1 MNFHP
6 ARLIRTVALVLALIG
21 AGQPVS
27 AEDSLEGGA
36 RQFVESLAD
45 QAIKSLTSADI
56 ARETRIERFRNLF
69 NDNFDTHAIGQW
81 VLGRNWNTAS
91 EEQRTEFLALFED
104 FMVASYVDRFAKYTG
119 EALKTSQALKG
130 GENDAVLSSRID
142 SPSGG
147 QPVRI
152 DWRVVRKES
161 TYKVVDVLV
170 EGTSM
175 STTLRSDFSSIVR
188 QEGGKIEGLL
198 QALREKTKALL

>member
-6 ARLIRTVALVLALIG
+6 THLLRTAAVVLVLVGI
-21 AGQPVS
+21 GQPVG
-27 AEDSLEGGA
+27 AADSLEGGA
-36 RQFVESLAD
+36 KQFIESLAD
-45 QAIKSLTSADI
+45 QAIKSLTSTDTS
-56 ARETRIERFRNLF
+56 RETRIERFRKLF
-69 NDNFDTHAIGQW
+69 NDNFDTQAIGQW
-81 VLGRNWNTAS
+81 VLGRNWNTAN

-104 FMVASYVDRFAKYTG
+104 LMVVSYVDRFAKYTG
-119 EALKTSQALKG
+119 DALKTSQSLKG
-130 GENDAVLSSRID
+130 GENDAMVSSRID
-142 SPSGG
+142 HPSGG

-161 TYKVVDVLV
+161 TYKIVDVLV

-175 STTLRSDFSSIVR
+175 STTLRSDFGSIVR